1 MRDCVNILF
10 KNAQGK
16 TLWQMRDDNPGIVY
30 PLHWGLWG
38 GAIESDDSDH
48 LAAAVR
54 EVFEE
59 LELTTTESDFALIH
73 EEIRPSGETAYLVA
87 YKHTLD
93 WGAFKV
99 REGAGAAFF
108 TQPELLK
115 LHMPERLRRYVETLP
130 ELFA

>member
-38 GAIESDDSDH
+38 GAIESEDDDH
-48 LAAAVR
+48 FAAAVR

-59 LELTTTESDFALIH
+59 LELTTTALDFTLVH
-73 EEIRPSGETAYLVA
+73 EELRPSGETAYLVC
-87 YKHTLD
+87 YRHTLD
-93 WGAFKV
+93 WGVFKV

-108 TQPELLK
+108 TQRELLK